1 MGRKRSEESTPTI
14 VINRN
19 NRKTANQSLT
29 HSLLD
34 PSTTQWGPSSAQW
47 ERSSAQWGRQSAQ
60 RGSTA
65 RVPRIVSKSS
75 CSGPLYVSK
84 SCPDFQRGILDDSRT
99 MDISSPDPND
109 SNEGLTT
116 GSVIHDISQPSITPP
131 LHESSTL
138 TPSTSPSMPA
148 TPKRMPDQTPNVY
161 PKGQKTMSAN
171 FDIRKIATPVK
182 SGAFGIC
189 NGKHKK
195 ADNNDKIFQKLLD
208 IQDKLAINAY
218 EIQSF
223 RDHQTKELSKIVKR
237 LKKLSKRLKNHDSD
251 SSVTTSVITS
261 TTNTRHEHPVNQSC
275 TTPEFEQLLCEQI
288 QTIADNAS
296 QEMIDQQLINV
307 SERDKIISIV
317 EKVLMANIMLG

>member
-34 PSTTQWGPSSAQW
+34 SSTTQWG
-47 ERSSAQWGRQSAQ
+47 RSSAQQ
-60 RGSTA
+60 GSTA

-84 SCPDFQRGILDDSRT
+84 SCPAFQGGILDDSRT

-161 PKGQKTMSAN
+161 PKSQKTMSAN

-208 IQDKLAINAY
+208 IQDKLAMNAY

-261 TTNTRHEHPVNQSC
+261 GATSVITSTTNARHEHPVNQSC